1 MLPKVTGEFRVV
13 SDPSLRFTPSGMAV
27 AEFRVVADKKKKDDS
42 TGEWVD
48 DKVCWL
54 TVTVFKKQ
62 AENVAESVVKGTLVT
77 VTGNL
82 QTESY
87 ETKEGEKRQAYKVIA
102 DNVGIALTW
111 EPAKTV
117 AVARSASS
125 DTGGGGDPFATPA
138 PATSGAPSQSEEPP
152 F

>member
-1 MLPKVTGEFRVV
+1 MLPKVTGEFRAAT
-13 SDPSLRFTPSGMAV
+13 DPTLRFTPSGMAV
-27 AEFRVVADKKKKDDS
+27 AEFRVVADKKKKDDN
-42 TGEWVD
+42 TGQWVD

-54 TVTVFKKQ
+54 SVVCFKKQ

-87 ETKEGEKRQAYKVIA
+87 ETKDTNEKRQKYVVVA

-117 AVARSASS
+117 STQRSSAPAEDPWSSGGGASS
-125 DTGGGGDPFATPA
+125 G
-138 PATSGAPSQSEEPP
+138 SSSQGEDPP

>member
-1 MLPKVTGEFRVV
+1 VLPKVTGEFRVA
-13 SDPSLRFTPSGMAV
+13 SDPTLRFSPSGMPIS
-27 AEFRVVADKKKKDDS
+27 EFRVVADKKKKDEAS
-42 TGEWVD
+42 GEWVD

-54 TVTVFKKQ
+54 TVVVFKKM
-62 AENVAESVVKGTLVT
+62 AENVAESITKGSLVT

-102 DNVGIALTW
+102 DNVGLAITW
-111 EPAKTV
+111 QPAKFIE
-117 AVARSASS
+117 AGRAAKAPE
-125 DTGGGGDPFATPA
+125 DDPFATPA
-138 PATSGAPSQSEEPP
+138 PAAGATPDEPP